1 MKWTIQELRKLS
13 RHFHHIEGVI
23 NLKPFLSPEDDI
35 LDISDVQIQGDFHL
49 IEQGNIYIFDLDVKT
64 TLTMPCAV
72 SLKEVEVPLHF
83 QTSLEFAESFVDDN
97 THIIEGITI
106 DLDPVIYSEILI
118 EKPLR
123 VVHPDAYLD
132 YHEEIET
139 LDEDDESNNP
149 FAALKNKNY

>member
-13 RHFHHIEGVI
+13 RNLHHIEGVI
-23 NLKPFLSPEDDI
+23 HVKSFITPEDDI
-35 LDISDVQIQGDFHL
+35 LDIKDVQLKGEFHL
-49 IEQGNIYIFDLDVKT
+49 IERDNIYVFDLDVQT
-64 TLTMPCAV
+64 TLTMSCAV

-118 EKPLR
+118 EKPMR

-139 LDEDDESNNP
+139 LDEDETNNP
-149 FAALKNKNY
+149 FAALKNKKY